1 MTDED
6 DAMQGKKRPFS
17 GGPGKAPKKLKAQA
31 MPKNALMHLYELKPG
46 EYKHG
51 LASYSVV

>member
-51 LASYSVV
+51 LASYNVV